1 MPSGLP
7 LKREVSFLLVQADA
21 AARGGSTLALGGNP
35 THFDCMEPINDELED
50 RFSVTADLSV
60 TPNRLSRFREAGRHG
75 ALAAPG

>member
-1 MPSGLP
+1 
-7 LKREVSFLLVQADA
+7 
-21 AARGGSTLALGGNP
+21 
-35 THFDCMEPINDELED
+35 MEPMNDDLED